1 MLHKKLNH
9 KYIIELI
16 DFEVKDEKLIMLIE
30 YAKHGD
36 LFGLIRENPQR
47 NDKKL
52 LKIFYK
58 II

>member
-1 MLHKKLNH
+1 
-9 KYIIELI
+9 
-16 DFEVKDEKLIMLIE
+16 MLIE

-36 LFGLIRENPQR
+36 LFGLIWENPQR